1 MPTLLSRTDLEV
13 ILPHRGI
20 NLFIDEVKVSPDKLS
35 SSSRLRLRDVPCC
48 TKLLT
53 RNGPT
58 GPIWSEPFMAEL
70 LALTG
75 APLVSRD
82 LPPGHVAA
90 FGMLSRV
97 KFGTMPSPD
106 DEILAEVTVLR
117 KRDQTTFFK
126 ARLENHGV
134 VILDAEVASSVVDL
148 AVFAGRAP
156 APALPDGGTPICMS
170 SFGWKDSR
178 LRLLD
183 CILSEDSAAHRLSAG
198 FTFSACH
205 PFVLG
210 HFPTA
215 PLMMGVLQ
223 WAAMVDA
230 VWLAY
235 TRFGCTSSTIL
246 AHGSVKRGDGT
257 LVAEIKDLLI
267 EIIDGAPYIRETK
280 RVIFREPVYL
290 TNRVI
295 VEVTLCMAAAQPAL
309 PALADSA

>member
-1 MPTLLSRTDLEV
+1 MLTLLNRTDLEV
-13 ILPHRGI
+13 ILPHRGL
-20 NLFIDEVKVSPDKLS
+20 NLFIDEVTVAPDKLS

-53 RNGPT
+53 RSGPT
-58 GPIWSEPFMAEL
+58 GRIWSEPFMAEL

-75 APLVSRD
+75 APLVSQD

-97 KFGTMPSPD
+97 KFGTMPSLD
-106 DEILAEVTVLR
+106 DEVQAEVTVLR

-126 ARLENHGV
+126 ARLENHGAI
-134 VILDAEVASSVVDL
+134 ILEAEVASSVVDL
-148 AVFAGRAP
+148 AVFACRPAAAP
-156 APALPDGGTPICMS
+156 LPDGGTPICMS

-183 CILSEDSAAHRLSAG
+183 CILSEDAAAHRLSAG

-205 PFVLG
+205 PFVQG

-235 TRFGCTSSTIL
+235 TRFGHGSRTIL
-246 AHGSVKRGDGT
+246 ANGSVKRADGT

-267 EIIDGAPYIRETK
+267 DIIDGAPYIRETK

-295 VEVTLCMAAAQPAL
+295 IDVTLSVDAAQPV
-309 PALADSA
+309 ALATSA

>member
-1 MPTLLSRTDLEV
+1 MLTLLNRTDLEGL
-13 ILPHRGI
+13 LPHRGL
-20 NLFIDEVKVSPDKLS
+20 NLFIDEVRVAPDKLS
-35 SSSRLRLRDVPCC
+35 SSSRLRLRDVPSC

-53 RNGPT
+53 RDGPA
-58 GPIWSEPFMAEL
+58 GRIWSEPFMAEL

-82 LPPGHVAA
+82 LPAGHVAA

-97 KFGTMPSPD
+97 KFGTMPSLD
-106 DEILAEVTVLR
+106 DEVQAEVTVLR

-126 ARLENHGV
+126 ARLENHGQ
-134 VILDAEVASSVVDL
+134 VILEAEVASSVVDL
-148 AVFAGRAP
+148 AVFAIRP
-156 APALPDGGTPICMS
+156 AAATLPDGGTPICMS
-170 SFGWKDSR
+170 CFGWKDSR

-183 CILSEDSAAHRLSAG
+183 CILSEDAATHRLSAG

-205 PFVLG
+205 PFVQG

-235 TRFGCTSSTIL
+235 TRFGHGSSTDL
-246 AHGSVKRGDGT
+246 ANGSVRRADGA

-295 VEVTLCMAAAQPAL
+295 IDVTLAVEAVQPA
-309 PALADSA
+309 ALASSA